1 MALTMDVFSHALWG
15 GVTVG
20 RKSRGD
26 FLLAGAFSVLPD
38 LVGEGTMFLLIL
50 LGLPDMPDLGHG
62 HPDIV
67 DFPAYAQ
74 DFYNSGHSLFV
85 FASCFALVWLIRRKV
100 LWPLAGWGI
109 HILID
114 IPTHSLKLFPT
125 PFLWPFSSYK
135 MDGIAWRSPSILLL
149 NFSALAI
156 AYCLWLYQRR
166 SAGKRRDRPSV

>member
-1 MALTMDVFSHALWG
+1 MRNTGVLFFG
-15 GVTVG
+15 GVLILIGLIV
-20 RKSRGD
+20 
-26 FLLAGAFSVLPD
+26 LAGSLFDVSIWKFFGP
-38 LVGEGTMFLLIL
+38 FLLIL